1 MKKII
6 FLISIFTLS
15 LNAQNVAT
23 IKSPNG
29 CSSATAPNFAKMV
42 YVNALTP
49 ATATIF
55 DLANPPTT
63 NDNSLKSDVN
73 NIYVGTDGKTYTYNS
88 ATSTYNTYVNPIK
101 SSVKARWSAITPLA
115 ANTSI
120 VVANLTQTQ
129 INTTPSQWNATTG
142 TYTAQKTGIYMV
154 TASVSALA
162 SVSVGSYLNVS
173 VRKNGV
179 NENSFLDQSSGTAS
193 SVYLTAN
200 GSVPMLLNV
209 GDRINFE
216 IYANVASNSH
226 IMATYFSVTEQ

>member
-6 FLISIFTLS
+6 FFLAFIASFA
-15 LNAQNVAT
+15 NAQNSAT
-23 IKSPNG
+23 FKIPTGSG
-29 CSSATAPNFAKMV
+29 TSTAPNFSKTV
-42 YVNALTP
+42 YVNAVSP

-55 DLANPPTT
+55 DLANPPAT
-63 NDNSLKSDVN
+63 NDNSLKSDAN

-115 ANTSI
+115 ANTAI

-162 SVSVGSYLNVS
+162 SVSAGSYLNIS